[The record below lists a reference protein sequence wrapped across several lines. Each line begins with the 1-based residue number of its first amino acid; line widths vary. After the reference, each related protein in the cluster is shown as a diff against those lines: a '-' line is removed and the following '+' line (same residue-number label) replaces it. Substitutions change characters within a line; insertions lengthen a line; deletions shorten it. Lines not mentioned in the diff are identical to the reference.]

1 MRDKNR
7 AVLGDADDIAAAD
20 RFVGERIEGARRCL
34 LDLRRLCSFGHFK
47 LPEHLMTVREL
58 LSGLGEAH
66 SAHNL
71 MLRLRRTG
79 VDAVFVDL
87 TGWRGSESVT
97 LDRRIENGRGSCRER
112 VWQYGCTQVVAG
124 AIK

>member
-1 MRDKNR
+1 
-7 AVLGDADDIAAAD
+7 
-20 RFVGERIEGARRCL
+20 
-34 LDLRRLCSFGHFK
+34 
-47 LPEHLMTVREL
+47 MTVREL

-97 LDRRIENGRGSCRER
+97 LERRIAAAFQPLDLARCLPIVTGYAQFEEGLVTLYGRGYSENTLTRIALARGAPEALTHNELPLPSDHPNT
-112 VWQYGCTQVVAG
+112 GGAG
-124 AIK
+124 T